1 MKKNLTKP
9 VIAVLLG
16 AIDIQ
21 FLHRLIWPDKFRT

>member
-16 AIDIQ
+16 LDIQ
-21 FLHRLIWPDKFRT
+21 FLHRLIWSDKFRT